1 MNVQDAPLPLPA
13 RRPRGLIVIIAYKLI
28 KGVLWLAFA
37 VALPVLVH
45 FGFGNWVLGIAAHLQ
60 HHAGAWSVALGKLVA
75 RAASRRGI
83 IVILVALVADGSAS
97 LVEGWALIHGAW
109 WGPWLV
115 VATTSSLLP
124 FEVLAFLRHRHL
136 VRAAVFLANAAI
148 VWYLARTALRERH
161 ERLERPVGSNAPP
174 LSP

>member
-1 MNVQDAPLPLPA
+1 VQNAHPPLPA
-13 RRPRGLIVIIAYKLI
+13 HRPRGLVVIIAYKII

-45 FGFGNWVLGIAAHLQ
+45 FGLEDWVLSISAHLQ
-60 HHAGAWSVALGKLVA
+60 HHAGAWSVALGRLVA

-83 IVILVALVADGSAS
+83 FVILVALLADGSAS
-97 LVEGWALIHGAW
+97 LVEGWALVHGAW

-115 VATTSSLLP
+115 VATTASLLP
-124 FEVLAFLRHRHL
+124 FEVLAFLRHRHA

-148 VWYLARTALRERH
+148 VWYLARTALRERR
-161 ERLERPVGSNAPP
+161 ERLEPP
-174 LSP
+174 GE